1 MHNAQDDGLEHF
13 NLGLSAANIGIMFVR
28 KAALPLVVEWN
39 TMLDKDD
46 KIWDQNAFN
55 DLFRRGTGRELPDRL
70 FMAYDVRPCPYS
82 VHLGEWLRD
91 WTHATTPSPLPLLPN
106 RTS

>member
-1 MHNAQDDGLEHF
+1 LEHF

-70 FMAYDVRPCPYS
+70 FMAYDVRARITNP
-82 VHLGEWLRD
+82 VHVLGGVIEILRSRD
-91 WTHATTPSPLPLLPN
+91 HAFSLPLLPD